1 MKLDGDVNILR
12 LTPSL
17 ILIALGIGLPSVAL
31 GQADPTRLI
40 SMDRLE
46 WDTVAPGVWRAQVG
60 EKEWGALD
68 FASPPNR
75 QALVELGTA
84 GFPFEKAACLGQR
97 GPSHTHVRLPLKENE
112 RLYGM
117 GLEFKGANRRG
128 QVYHLKVDHYGGVKG
143 YTHAPVPL
151 YFSSAGYGV
160 LLNTARRPA
169 LHLGVSNRKDSQLPP
184 RFDRTTQSEHW
195 RARPVSDAV
204 EGSVDGPGL
213 EVYVFGG
220 QTPLEAVQRYNLYCG
235 GGVLPPRW
243 GLGFWHRMHTQS
255 SDQDVLQEVADFKK
269 YDFPL
274 DVIGLEPGW
283 QSAAYP
289 CTFDWDKSRFPD
301 PGGFLYKLLKQG
313 IRVNLWENPYVHPKS
328 TLYEAI
334 KPYTGSHTVWL
345 GEAPDYTLPE
355 ARKILLDHHKR
366 NHLDLGVSGYKI
378 DEVDGFDAWLWP
390 DHAIFPSG
398 YDGAQMRQLYGLILQ
413 KLYMDQFRAMNQR
426 TYGLVRGSNAGASSH
441 GFVIYSDYYEHRGYV
456 TALTNCSMAGVLW
469 TPEIR
474 SARTPEEWLRRFQSV
489 AFSPMLLLNAWYSG
503 NKPWSFPEVTN
514 EVRQVVQL
522 RVRLLPYLYTAFA
535 DYQQKGIPP
544 FRAMVLE
551 SGDQTSGMAIARAE
565 MQRQE
570 RTDQYMM
577 GPSIL
582 VAPVFS
588 GETSREVALP
598 RGNWYDFY
606 TGKSVGNGETISIR
620 TELGKIPLF
629 VKDGGIIPLMPSV
642 NNLAALGKNI
652 PLEVRHYGSK
662 QGAYVL
668 YDDDGETFDYEGG
681 EFSKT
686 ELRVVAH
693 NGNLKGSQGATHG
706 NWNSRYGEITWKFMG
721 IKEGD
726 KRKTLTSD

>member
-1 MKLDGDVNILR
+1 M
-12 LTPSL
+12 
-17 ILIALGIGLPSVAL
+17 
-31 GQADPTRLI
+31 
-40 SMDRLE
+40 
-46 WDTVAPGVWRAQVG
+46 
-60 EKEWGALD
+60 
-68 FASPPNR
+68 
-75 QALVELGTA
+75 
-84 GFPFEKAACLGQR
+84 
-97 GPSHTHVRLPLKENE
+97 
-112 RLYGM
+112 
-117 GLEFKGANRRG
+117 
-128 QVYHLKVDHYGGVKG
+128 
-143 YTHAPVPL
+143 
-151 YFSSAGYGV
+151 
-160 LLNTARRPA
+160 
-169 LHLGVSNRKDSQLPP
+169 
-184 RFDRTTQSEHW
+184 
-195 RARPVSDAV
+195 
-204 EGSVDGPGL
+204 
-213 EVYVFGG
+213 
-220 QTPLEAVQRYNLYCG
+220 
-235 GGVLPPRW
+235 
-243 GLGFWHRMHTQS
+243 
-255 SDQDVLQEVADFKK
+255 
-269 YDFPL
+269 
-274 DVIGLEPGW
+274 
-283 QSAAYP
+283 
-289 CTFDWDKSRFPD
+289 
-301 PGGFLYKLLKQG
+301 
-313 IRVNLWENPYVHPKS
+313 
-328 TLYEAI
+328 
-334 KPYTGSHTVWL
+334 
-345 GEAPDYTLPE
+345 
-355 ARKILLDHHKR
+355 
-366 NHLDLGVSGYKI
+366 
-378 DEVDGFDAWLWP
+378 
-390 DHAIFPSG
+390 
-398 YDGAQMRQLYGLILQ
+398 
-413 KLYMDQFRAMNQR
+413 
-426 TYGLVRGSNAGASSH
+426 
-441 GFVIYSDYYEHRGYV
+441 
-456 TALTNCSMAGVLW
+456 TNCSMAGVLW

-489 AFSPMLLLNAWYSG
+489 AFSPMLLLNAWSSG

-535 DYQQKGIPP
+535 DYQQEGIPP

-606 TGKSVGNGETISIR
+606 TGRSVGNGETISIR

-668 YDDDGETFDYEGG
+668 YDDDGETFNYERG

-686 ELRVVAH
+686 ELRVVPH

-721 IKEGD
+721 IKEGV